1 MSMSIGRA
9 PSTLLSAQVWV
20 ADQPGTVCAWEGEGG
35 VDDMKAWRSVEAQAG
50 MVWPVSQNDLPTGR
64 GYIRRGWPR
73 LAEAG
78 GRPELDLALA
88 GRIKAGE
95 RIGRSLW
102 AAVLH
107 LGAAARLC
115 GA

>member
-1 MSMSIGRA
+1 MPGGGTYSTYVPMFHVHVPMSMPCPCPCPSAA

-64 GYIRRGWPR
+64 G
-73 LAEAG
+73 
-78 GRPELDLALA
+78 
-88 GRIKAGE
+88 
-95 RIGRSLW
+95 
-102 AAVLH
+102 
-107 LGAAARLC
+107 
-115 GA
+115 